1 MEKGEAAQKEVLAA
15 QQVAAEA
22 KKIADTKLAELDAR
36 EKNFKAE
43 LAKLESDRA
52 QLAEVVEES
61 ARDKYERLL
70 RNKGSNVVVGI
81 THSSCGGCH
90 MKLNRGTVVQ
100 TQAAQE
106 IVTCTNCGRIL
117 YFTRDMDLAIAD

>member
-1 MEKGEAAQKEVLAA
+1 M
-15 QQVAAEA
+15 
-22 KKIADTKLAELDAR
+22 AELDSR

-52 QLAEVVEES
+52 QLAEAVEES

-70 RNKGSNVVVGI
+70 RSKGSNVVVGI
-81 THSSCGGCH
+81 SHHSCGGCH

-100 TQAAQE
+100 TQAQQE
-106 IVTCTNCGRIL
+106 IITCTNCGRIL